1 MGTSLR
7 LLFYNN
13 HFKNYK
19 HYNTLMFNQSKENLQ
34 TSVSCSLEIAEF
46 KLHKEGLLRILEG
59 I

>member
-1 MGTSLR
+1 MGASF

-19 HYNTLMFNQSKENLQ
+19 HCNTLIFNQGKENLQ

-46 KLHKEGLLRILEG
+46 KLHKEVLLRILEG
-59 I
+59 M

>member
-1 MGTSLR
+1 MGTSF

-19 HYNTLMFNQSKENLQ
+19 HCNPLIFNQGKENLQ

-46 KLHKEGLLRILEG
+46 KLHKEVLLRIL
-59 I
+59 

>member
-19 HYNTLMFNQSKENLQ
+19 HYNTLMFNQSRENLQ

-59 I
+59 M